1 MRALEPSATEM
12 RAPMTQGNLEHS
24 TAHAA
29 LLTGLQDR
37 DHSHERSAPLGR
49 KDRPRTD
56 LPERLLT
63 EKELSDWLGVS
74 LPNLQRMRSAG
85 TGPRYVQLSARRLAY
100 RRSDVEA
107 WLRART
113 ILRVGALGGSG
124 PVSH

>member
-1 MRALEPSATEM
+1 
-12 RAPMTQGNLEHS
+12 MTQGNLEHS
-24 TAHAA
+24 TGHAP
-29 LLTGLQDR
+29 LLTGLHDR
-37 DHSHERSAPLGR
+37 DHSHERSASPGQ
-49 KDRPRTD
+49 KDRPTD

-107 WLRART
+107 WLRVRT
-113 ILRVGALGGSG
+113 INRVGALTPKELATD
-124 PVSH
+124 PVPEVGV